1 MEDLHLME
9 DEEKIKNDAAKTT
22 LKELLIGIIAA
33 GAVFQATVVWL
44 VERKLSY
51 TAGLW
56 LGVLLA
62 AFLAW
67 HMWKT
72 LDESLDLE
80 TAGAEKNMR
89 KQSLIRYGI
98 VIAALAV
105 LMCSEAANPLAAFLG
120 VMTLKVAAYLQPF
133 THKVISKLRR

>member
-1 MEDLHLME
+1 MAGGEKTKI
-9 DEEKIKNDAAKTT
+9 DET

-33 GAVFQATVVWL
+33 GSLFQATVMWFVKN
-44 VERKLSY
+44 KLSY

-56 LGVLLA
+56 TGVLLA

-72 LDESLDLE
+72 LDEALDFE
-80 TAGAEKNMR
+80 AEGAEKIMR
-89 KQSLIRYGI
+89 KQSLLRYVI
-98 VIAALAV
+98 VIAVLGI
-105 LMCSEAANPLAAFLG
+105 LMCSEIANPLAAFLG
-120 VMTLKVAAYLQPF
+120 IMTLKVAAYLQPF